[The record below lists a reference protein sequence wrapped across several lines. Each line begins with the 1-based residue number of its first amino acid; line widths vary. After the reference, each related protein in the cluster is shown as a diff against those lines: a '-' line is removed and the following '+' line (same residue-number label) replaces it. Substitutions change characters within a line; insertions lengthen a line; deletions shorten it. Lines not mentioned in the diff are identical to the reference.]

1 MRDRMDAMKGELL
14 QAPQAATVEEL
25 GEEPP
30 AAGFPGK
37 RVPAPC
43 GQASGRALDVASEF
57 TVLGC
62 VCVCGG
68 ETGKSAASVEME
80 H

>member
-68 ETGKSAASVEME
+68 NGEVCSLSRKME